1 MGDTQ
6 YRSVEGM
13 ETSFLEP
20 SKFQNGSEQRNCQGP
35 KKDPVMYVYGQFT
48 SWWKKEGF
56 DW

>member
-48 SWWKKEGF
+48 S
-56 DW
+56 